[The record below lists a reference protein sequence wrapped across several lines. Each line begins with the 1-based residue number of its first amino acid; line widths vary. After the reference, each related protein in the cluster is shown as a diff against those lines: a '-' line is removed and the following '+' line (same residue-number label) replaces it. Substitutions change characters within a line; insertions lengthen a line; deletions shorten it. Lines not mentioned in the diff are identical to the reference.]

1 MALDAMAQ
9 GLVDE
14 TMKLL
19 NEAQFTHEQRIP
31 ISPRRMRA
39 LILFSQ
45 QTIRYQFNGLIHE
58 LYEDANAPELAE
70 LCAPPTT
77 LAPDELPAAGANE
90 QEQELRTEITKA
102 LAAGQYDR
110 ASALMKR
117 LAGNE

>member
-19 NEAQFTHEQRIP
+19 NEAKFSHEQRIP

-45 QTIRYQFNGLIHE
+45 QTVRYQVNGLIHE
-58 LYEDANAPELAE
+58 LYEDALAPELPEAIS
-70 LCAPPTT
+70 AA
-77 LAPDELPAAGANE
+77 LAPTPTEPAAGANE
-90 QEQELRTEITKA
+90 QEHELRAEITKA

-110 ASALMKR
+110 ASMLIKR